1 MTDTKIFAKD
11 IHAKWSKLNEADLA
25 NVKTHDA
32 LSALV
37 VKAYGFDKTKADTE
51 VTAWMAG
58 RSF

>member
-1 MTDTKIFAKD
+1 MTDTKIMPKD

-25 NVKTHDA
+25 TVRTPDA

-37 VKAYGFDKTKADTE
+37 AKGYALEKGKADAEVKAWVGN
-51 VTAWMAG
+51 